1 MGSNMSDLFI
11 VENPKTL
18 KIIYR
23 NIELVCEEEEFKKIN
38 LLANSLLYKI
48 NVDKVDQIKFPINSI
63 DGLQCKSILYITY
76 SQNLQNS
83 DYNMTI
89 TFNILSNNLMY
100 DNTTI
105 EKIYFIEKVF
115 NKNNKL
121 ITVIDIIEILIIL
134 KYLFTNLK
142 YCYVKNM
149 LELNT
154 SLNLELF
161 TSIFENLNIE
171 ILGEKCCVCF
181 IMTTNKTSCNHY
193 LCFKCWEQVL
203 PQQVEEE
210 EYEETILPCPLCRKN
225 IYYINN

>member
-1 MGSNMSDLFI
+1 MGSNKS
-11 VENPKTL
+11 TT
-18 KIIYR
+18 IIEEPTSLQIKYR
-23 NIELVCEEEEFKKIN
+23 NIDIYCEGEEFKKME
-38 LLANSLLYKI
+38 LLAKDLLHKI

-100 DNTTI
+100 DNTTF

-149 LELNT
+149 LEINS

-161 TSIFENLNIE
+161 TSIFENSNIE

-181 IMTTNKTSCNHY
+181 VTTTNKTPCKHY